1 MKTWGEILMKWR
13 GVFDLCTSGG
23 LAWFKSMKL
32 RKNIFHILYTQRIV
46 EYLYRES
53 QEYNE
58 IEKYPIKYYQ

>member
-1 MKTWGEILMKWR
+1 
-13 GVFDLCTSGG
+13 
-23 LAWFKSMKL
+23 MKL
-32 RKNIFHILYTQRIV
+32 GKNIFHILYTQRIV